1 MVQTGAVQPVRIG
14 VVGLGTVGSGV
25 VRLLVDSADHITRHA
40 GRPIEVAAAVVRDP
54 TKPRDCRNAR

>member
-1 MVQTGAVQPVRIG
+1 MAHTGSTDPVRIG
-14 VVGLGTVGSGV
+14 IVGLGTVGSGV

-54 TKPRDCRNAR
+54 AKDRENAPG